1 MRSENRGHPEWCK
14 ACEAPT
20 GRSPTGPGRKEQLPV
35 IKGSTTDPARTMPS
49 GRNVKDYSTF
59 TEKH

>member
-1 MRSENRGHPEWCK
+1 MSSENRGHPEWCK

-20 GRSPTGPGRKEQLPV
+20 GRSPPGPGRKGQLSV
-35 IKGSTTDPARTMPS
+35 TKGSTTGLAKTMPN
-49 GRNVKDYSTF
+49 GRNVKDYTAF